1 MSAGDKSEQLP
12 APLTAA
18 EYKTGLLEER
28 RAFHYPPYTRIIN
41 LIIKDGKPER
51 LERLSSTLSLILRGS
66 GTFPGQGVEVTPP
79 FAPAVDKLRDEYIRI
94 IRISLPKDRYLSANK
109 SSLSKAID
117 SFAAERKYDSH
128 ITIDVDPS

>member
-1 MSAGDKSEQLP
+1 M
-12 APLTAA
+12 
-18 EYKTGLLEER
+18 
-28 RAFHYPPYTRIIN
+28 
-41 LIIKDGKPER
+41 ER
-51 LERLSSTLSLILRGS
+51 LDRLAGTLSLVLRGA

-94 IRISLPKDRYLSANK
+94 IRISLPKDRCLSSNK
-109 SSLSKAID
+109 SALGRLIR